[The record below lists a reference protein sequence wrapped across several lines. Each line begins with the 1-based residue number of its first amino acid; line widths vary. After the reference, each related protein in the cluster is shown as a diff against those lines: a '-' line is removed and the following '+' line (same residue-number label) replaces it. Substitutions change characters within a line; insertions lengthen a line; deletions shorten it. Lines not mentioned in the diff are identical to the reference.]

1 MLGRLRLAFAH
12 PKHQLPTRGK
22 VLTGCNWLHCYV
34 AGALF
39 KRDVSSVP
47 AGVAVTAASIT
58 VRVYNQTNSVYGFW
72 EMQGAWNEAGVTW
85 NNAQPLSNRGD
96 QVGSFSPTSQGGY
109 TINLNADGVA
119 LVHRW
124 IDSGVNDGVL
134 IQSGGTNNGI
144 DMRSSEYG
152 TQNQRPTLTIS
163 YQ

>member
-1 MLGRLRLAFAH
+1 M
-12 PKHQLPTRGK
+12 
-22 VLTGCNWLHCYV
+22 
-34 AGALF
+34 
-39 KRDVSSVP
+39 
-47 AGVAVTAASIT
+47 TAASIT

-134 IQSGGTNNGI
+134 IQSSGINNGI

-163 YQ
+163 YQSLPCGFRPVLREAQRLAGFPVNQARRLPHDDLSIETRR